1 MSGRGDTGATGT
13 VILTCALVGGLPSPN
28 PNHPKT
34 ADDLVRHGV
43 GAARAGAAILHI
55 HARTKD
61 GEATQ
66 DPAVYRLIA
75 DGIRADAPDV
85 ILNFTTGGSPGMPD
99 EERLASLRAAPE
111 VASLDAGSMN
121 FGADDDFVFT
131 NTPRFIAR
139 GAREM
144 RELGVKPEIECFD
157 TGMVMAG
164 HELLRRELVD
174 APPMFQ
180 LVLGVRG
187 GAPARVDT
195 LAHLV
200 ALLPADAQWGAFAVG
215 RPHFEIMAAVLG
227 LGGHVRTGMEDA
239 AYSARGVFVNSNAE
253 LVERAA
259 ALCRQVGRPLATPTQ
274 ARELLGIAARPA

>member
-1 MSGRGDTGATGT
+1 VSDRRDTGA

-34 ADDLVRHGV
+34 AADLVRHGI
-43 GAARAGAAILHI
+43 GAAQAGAAVLHI
-55 HARTKD
+55 HARTED

-66 DPAVYRLIA
+66 DPAVYRQIA
-75 DGIRADAPDV
+75 DGIRAEAPDV

-121 FGADDDFVFT
+121 FGADDDFVFV
-131 NTPRFIAR
+131 NTPRFVAR

-164 HELLRRELVD
+164 HELLRRDLVD
-174 APPMFQ
+174 LPPLFQ

-195 LAHLV
+195 LTHLV
-200 ALLPADAQWGAFAVG
+200 SLLPAGAQWCAFGVG
-215 RPHFEIMAAVLG
+215 RPHFGIMAATLG
-227 LGGHVRTGMEDA
+227 LGGHIRTGMEDV
-239 AYSARGVFVNSNAE
+239 AYSAAGVFVESNAE
-253 LVERAA
+253 LVERAVR
-259 ALCRQVGRPLATPTQ
+259 LCGEVGRPVATPDQ
-274 ARELLGIAARPA
+274 AREMLGIAAPAG

>member
-1 MSGRGDTGATGT
+1 MSGRGDTGA

-34 ADDLVRHGV
+34 AADLIRHGI
-43 GAARAGAAILHI
+43 GAAQAGAAILHI
-55 HARTKD
+55 HARTED

-66 DPAVYRLIA
+66 DPAAYSLIR
-75 DGIRADAPDV
+75 DGILAEAPDV
-85 ILNFTTGGSPGMPD
+85 ILNFTTGGSPGMSD
-99 EERLASLRAAPE
+99 EERLASLRAGPE

-139 GAREM
+139 GAVEM

-164 HELLRRELVD
+164 HELLRKELVD
-174 APPMFQ
+174 PPPLFQ

-200 ALLPADAQWGAFAVG
+200 SLLPADAQWCAFAVG
-215 RPHFEIMAAVLG
+215 RPHFGIMAATLG
-227 LGGHVRTGMEDA
+227 LGGHVRTGMEDV
-239 AYSARGVFVNSNAE
+239 AYMGAGVFVNSNAE
-253 LVERAA
+253 LVERAKE
-259 ALCRQVGRPLATPTQ
+259 LCRQVGRPLATPDQ
-274 ARELLGIAARPA
+274 AREMLGIVRAAA